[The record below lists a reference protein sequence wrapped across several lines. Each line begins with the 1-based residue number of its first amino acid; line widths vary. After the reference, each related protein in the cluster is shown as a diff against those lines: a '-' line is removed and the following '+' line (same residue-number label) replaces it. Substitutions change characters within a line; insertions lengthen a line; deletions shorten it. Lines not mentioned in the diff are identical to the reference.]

1 MILTNN
7 TSESHFKISFLIKN
21 SFLLF
26 YNLVTVSTTLPG
38 LEEEELEE
46 EEEEGAAEG
55 EEEQQ
60 PEEES

>member
-7 TSESHFKISFLIKN
+7 TSESHFKISFLTKN
-21 SFLLF
+21 IFLLF

-46 EEEEGAAEG
+46 EEEGAAEG